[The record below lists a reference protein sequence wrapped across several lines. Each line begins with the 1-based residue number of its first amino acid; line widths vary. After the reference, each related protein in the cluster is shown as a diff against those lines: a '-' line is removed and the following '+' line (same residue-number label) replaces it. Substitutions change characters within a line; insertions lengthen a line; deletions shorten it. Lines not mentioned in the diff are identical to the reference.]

1 MVKNVVPL
9 AIVCQFLCIVAM
21 NSLPMSEKG
30 VAMGRMLASNCGVC
44 WDTSLLRLW
53 VKAFS
58 MFLMMRCS
66 GYVQTSRI
74 RVRLL
79 SSSCR
84 MWSSEMIKLYQ
95 SAWE

>member
-1 MVKNVVPL
+1 MVKNVVSL

-21 NSLPMSEKG
+21 NSFPISEKG
-30 VAMGRMLASNCGVC
+30 VAMGRMLASNCGVR

-58 MFLMMRCS
+58 MFLMMRYS

-79 SSSCR
+79 RSSCR

-95 SAWE
+95 SARE